1 MSQVLEAEPWDH
13 TYKGDSFWL
22 KVRKET
28 LRLIQREVAV
38 NWQDV
43 QADPWFQKE
52 SLILEPNQWD
62 RACIQ
67 RLVPNRR
74 PTPVEDT
81 ADFVRFFVEGK
92 GGRKWYL
99 SLRNEMHCA
108 AETAVR
114 KEHLA
119 QNRIGQNVRRIRE
132 TWNATEEACERCKK
146 NLVLMSQ

>member
-28 LRLIQREVAV
+28 LRLIEHEVAV

-74 PTPVEDT
+74 PTPIEDT
-81 ADFVRFFVEGK
+81 A
-92 GGRKWYL
+92 
-99 SLRNEMHCA
+99 
-108 AETAVR
+108 AV
-114 KEHLA
+114 A
-119 QNRIGQNVRRIRE
+119 QVP
-132 TWNATEEACERCKK
+132 
-146 NLVLMSQ
+146 

>member
-28 LRLIQREVAV
+28 LRLILREVAV

-52 SLILEPNQWD
+52 SGMLQAGQWE
-62 RACIQ
+62 RACSQ
-67 RLVPNRR
+67 RLVPNRPA
-74 PTPVEDT
+74 PTNDS

-99 SLRNEMHCA
+99 SLRDEVHCA
-108 AETAVR
+108 SEIAVR
-114 KEHLA
+114 KEHIA
-119 QNRIGQNVRRIRE
+119 TNRAGQQIRRLRE
-132 TWNATEEACERCKK
+132 TWNATTEDTCNRCKRY
-146 NLVLMSQ
+146 LVQMSQ